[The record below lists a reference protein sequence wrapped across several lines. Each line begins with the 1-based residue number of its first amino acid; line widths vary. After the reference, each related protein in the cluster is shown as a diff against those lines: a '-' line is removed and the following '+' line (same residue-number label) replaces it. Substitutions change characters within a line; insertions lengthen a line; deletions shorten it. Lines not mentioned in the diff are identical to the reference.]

1 MSKDYAMFSEQG
13 NQLVHGVVEAAR
25 REGWD
30 WPKTYR
36 HLQLLARAH
45 PRTASECLD
54 TAVRE
59 EVYAA
64 LEFDTPFYGA

>member
-1 MSKDYAMFSEQG
+1 MKDYAMFSAAG
-13 NQLVHGVVEAAR
+13 NELVDRVVQAAR

-36 HLQLLARAH
+36 DLVLLAKAH
-45 PRTASECLD
+45 PRTAGECLD

-59 EVYAA
+59 EVYSA
-64 LEFDTPFYGA
+64 LGYESPFYH

>member
-1 MSKDYAMFSEQG
+1 MDYAMFTQEG
-13 NQLVHGVVEAAR
+13 NQLVHRVVETAR

-36 HLQLLARAH
+36 HLELLARAH
-45 PRTASECLD
+45 PETAGECLD

-59 EVYAA
+59 VVYDS
-64 LEFDTPFYGA
+64 LQFETSFYGA